1 MVGIVFGSYP
11 LTVVLSSPIIGQL
24 VGISYYF
31 HIDTIS
37 LRSLYII
44 KMGEGT
50 IQVSLLYYLYKQSA
64 SEILGQDV

>member
-11 LTVVLSSPIIGQL
+11 LTVVLSSPIIGKL
-24 VGISYYF
+24 VGISYYLIF

-44 KMGEGT
+44 KMGEGQ
-50 IQVSLLYYLYKQSA
+50 IQVSLVYYLCES
-64 SEILGQDV
+64 V